1 MTRFRVAHYLKTSL
15 WLVPL
20 LSVLGGIVLSLV
32 TTSVDD
38 GTLISQR
45 ITGDPTAALQI
56 LYLIAFAMLTLTAIL
71 LSLVVVAVQLAMGM
85 FSPRIVRQVLHDRP
99 SQLAIGL
106 FAATFA
112 HSMLAMRHV
121 RTSSN
126 DGFVPGLA
134 VVVAMVLVLCCIGT
148 LVWYLNHIAQS
159 LRTAALV
166 GWVAEDTVT
175 ALEHIY
181 PDRGAEPDLGPGIV
195 TSKDT
200 GVIFTIGH
208 ERLVGFAQ
216 RADCQIAVLWAVGDF
231 VPTGAALIR
240 IVGDPSGL
248 DRKAVARCIVLGPE
262 RTLNQDVA
270 YGLRLLV
277 DIAGRS
283 LSAGPFADPTTVVQ
297 AIDRLHDILRRLAC
311 RPLHDG
317 RYYDSTGTLRLTVPT
332 LQWEGYVRIA
342 FDEIRQAGA
351 GSPQVSRRLSSAL
364 HDLLRVAPPERR
376 PVLSQQLALLAE
388 LATARSVTD
397 ADREQAMVPD
407 PSGLGSADELVKAD
421 AR

>member
-20 LSVLGGIVLSLV
+20 LCVLGGIVLSLV

-38 GTLISQR
+38 GTLVSQR
-45 ITGDPTAALQI
+45 ITGDATAALQI
-56 LYLIAFAMLTLTAIL
+56 LYLISFAMLTLTAIL

-106 FAATFA
+106 FAGTFA

-121 RTSSN
+121 RSDP
-126 DGFVPGLA
+126 DGGSVPGLA
-134 VVVAMVLVLCCIGT
+134 VVVAIVLVLCCIGT

-166 GWVAEDTVT
+166 AWVAEDTMT
-175 ALEHIY
+175 TLERVY
-181 PDRGAEPDLGPGIV
+181 PVRGAEPDLGPGVIP
-195 TSKDT
+195 SRDA
-200 GVIFTIGH
+200 GVVFTIGH
-208 ERLVGFAQ
+208 ERLVALAQ
-216 RADCQIAVLWAVGDF
+216 HADCRLEVLWAVGDF
-231 VPTGAALIR
+231 VPTGAALVR
-240 IVGDPSGL
+240 VVGDPSGL
-248 DRKAVARCIVLGPE
+248 ARKAVARCVVLGPE

-270 YGLRLLV
+270 YGIRLLV

-283 LSAGPFADPTTVVQ
+283 LSAGPFDDPTTVVQ
-297 AIDRLHDILRRLAC
+297 AIDRLHDILRRLVH
-311 RPLHDG
+311 RPLTDG
-317 RYYDSTGTLRLTVPT
+317 RYHDSTGTLRLTVPS

-364 HDLLRVAPPERR
+364 HDLLEVAPPERR
-376 PVLSQQLALLAE
+376 PALSQQLALLTD
-388 LATARSVTD
+388 LAAARSVTD
-397 ADREQAMVPD
+397 ADREQALLPD
-407 PSGLGSADELVKAD
+407 PSGLGSAEELVQPD
-421 AR
+421 AS

>member
-1 MTRFRVAHYLKTSL
+1 VTRFRVAHYLKTSL

-38 GTLISQR
+38 GTLVSQR

-56 LYLIAFAMLTLTAIL
+56 LYLISFAMLTLTAIL

-121 RTSSN
+121 RSGPN
-126 DGFVPGLA
+126 GDGTVPGLA
-134 VVVAMVLVLCCIGT
+134 VMVAIVLVLCCIGT

-166 GWVAEDTVT
+166 AWVAKDTVT
-175 ALEHIY
+175 ALQHVY
-181 PDRGAEPDLGPGIV
+181 PDNGQGLALGPDFIP
-195 TSKDT
+195 SRDA

-208 ERLVGFAQ
+208 ERLVRLAQ
-216 RADCQIAVLWAVGDF
+216 HANCQLDVLWAVGDF
-231 VPTGAALIR
+231 VPNGAALIR
-240 IVGDPSGL
+240 VIGDPTGL
-248 DRKAVARCIVLGPE
+248 TTKTVARCVVLGPE

-270 YGLRLLV
+270 YGIRLLV

-297 AIDRLHDILRRLAC
+297 AIDRLHDIMRRLAH

-317 RYYDSTGTLRLTVPT
+317 RYYDAAGTLRLTVPT

-364 HDLLRVAPPERR
+364 HDLLQVAPPERQLA
-376 PVLSQQLALLAE
+376 LSHQLALLTE
-388 LATARSVTD
+388 LAGSRSVTD
-397 ADREQAMVPD
+397 TDREQATLPD
-407 PSGLGSADELVKAD
+407 PSGLGSAKELVKP
-421 AR
+421 